1 MRRERLTQHNTQS
14 RCLFQPLRCIEN
26 SVNPNGG
33 FGLGGAGVLVYL
45 QAQNKLAIAF
55 SEQGIA

>member
-1 MRRERLTQHNTQS
+1 VSIPVIDAQQ
-14 RCLFQPLRCIEN
+14 N
-26 SVNPNGG
+26 SVNPNRG
-33 FGLGGAGVLVYL
+33 FGLDRAGVLVYL

>member
-1 MRRERLTQHNTQS
+1 MRRERLTQHNTQLT
-14 RCLFQPLRCIEN
+14 RLFQPSRPTRN
-26 SVNPNGG
+26 SVNPQGR
-33 FGLGGAGVLVYL
+33 FKLDRAGVLVYL

>member
-1 MRRERLTQHNTQS
+1 
-14 RCLFQPLRCIEN
+14 LRCIGN

-33 FGLGGAGVLVYL
+33 FGLGGVGVLVYL

-55 SEQGIA
+55 SELGIA

>member
-1 MRRERLTQHNTQS
+1 
-14 RCLFQPLRCIEN
+14 LRCIEN

-33 FGLGGAGVLVYL
+33 FGLGGVGVLVYL

-55 SEQGIA
+55 SELGIA